1 MEIRIIPI
9 YHFNPSTKH
18 PTFQIPVFIRSPHRH
33 RSNGRK
39 NAKRR
44 KNRQNQVCIKVIE
57 KSLTHFEVIYFEKS
71 ELTPDHKNGIHLWQ
85 FLLSLLRQP
94 KFEKHI
100 KWIDQGRGKWE
111 QSEVIMFYYVI
122 VLKVL
127 TVWTIAYL

>member
-9 YHFNPSTKH
+9 YHFNQSTKH
-18 PTFQIPVFIRSPHRH
+18 PTFQIPVFIRSPRRH
-33 RSNGRK
+33 HSNGKK

-44 KNRQNQVCIKVIE
+44 KNRQNQVCLKSTE
-57 KSLTHFEVIYFEKS
+57 KITQFEVIYFEKS

-111 QSEVIMFYYVI
+111 QSEVII
-122 VLKVL
+122 AVLKVL
-127 TVWTIAYL
+127 RVWTTIYC